1 MPAPDTQATV
11 RPKPFNENERIY
23 LDKACPEVYA
33 ALIETSKAV
42 RDAAAA
48 AGLDKM
54 LIELV
59 NLRVSQ
65 INGCAYCLDAHAK
78 VARRLGETIQRMSV
92 LSAWRDAHVFTPR
105 EQAALALA
113 ESVTDLPDALS
124 ADAAYRFASERLT
137 PAEVA
142 AVIWTAISMNAFNRM
157 SILSRHP
164 VRPAPELGR

>member
-1 MPAPDTQATV
+1 MSEPETQTTSPRA
-11 RPKPFNENERIY
+11 ENKRIY
-23 LDKACPEVYA
+23 LDKAYPDVYA
-33 ALIETSKAV
+33 ALVETNKAV
-42 RDAAAA
+42 KDAAAA
-48 AGLDKM
+48 AGLDKL

-78 VARRLGETIQRMSV
+78 VARRLGETVQRMAV
-92 LSAWRDAHVFTPR
+92 LPAWRDAHVFTPR
-105 EQAALALA
+105 EQAALTLA
-113 ESVTDLPDALS
+113 ESVTELPNAAA
-124 ADAAYRFASERLT
+124 ADEAYRFASERLT

-142 AVIWTAISMNAFNRM
+142 AVIWVAINMNAFNRM